1 MRKEIYKHMDD
12 MKGNIIIYQNEKG
25 DTKVDAYFNDSTIW
39 MSQRSIAEL
48 YQTTPQ
54 NITLHIKNIYD
65 DGELEENSTCKNYL
79 QVQQEGK
86 RQVQRELKV
95 YNLQVILAIGYRVRN
110 NIGIHFRNWASSILS
125 EYMQKGFAMNDER
138 LKNPKEFGADYF
150 DELLERIRDI
160 RASEKRVYL
169 KVRDIF
175 ATSID
180 YDPSS
185 KEAEL
190 FFKTVQ
196 NKLHYSVHGHTAA
209 ELIVERADASK
220 DNMGLT
226 TFKGAKVR
234 KADVTIAKNY
244 LNKEEIENLN
254 RVVTMYLDYAEDQ
267 AKQRIPM
274 HMSDWEEKLNAFL
287 KFTGREVLDNAGSVS
302 REIADSLAR
311 KQYDLFEENRR
322 KIEQH
327 DNVDE
332 LPILPEKNN

>member
-1 MRKEIYKHMDD
+1 MDSS
-12 MKGNIIIYQNEKG
+12 KGNILIYQNEKG
-25 DTKVDAYFNDSTIW
+25 DTKVDAYFDESTIW
-39 MSQRSIAEL
+39 MSQRSIADL
-48 YQTTPQ
+48 YQTSSQ
-54 NITLHIKNIYD
+54 NITLHIKNIYED
-65 DGELEENSTCKNYL
+65 KELQEDSTCKNYL

-86 RQVQRELKV
+86 RQVQREVKV
-95 YNLQVILAIGYRVRN
+95 YNLQMILAIGYRVRN
-110 NIGIHFRNWASSILS
+110 NVGIHFRNWATLILS

-138 LKNPKEFGADYF
+138 LKNPREFGADYF

-180 YDPSS
+180 YDS
-185 KEAEL
+185 KSEKADM

-196 NKLHYSVHGHTAA
+196 NKLHYSVHGHTAV
-209 ELIVERADASK
+209 ELIAERADATA

-234 KADVTIAKNY
+234 KADVTVAKNY
-244 LNKEEIENLN
+244 LNKEEIEGLN

-267 AKQRIPM
+267 AKQHIPM

-302 REIADSLAR
+302 KEIADSLAK
-311 KQYDLFEENRR
+311 KQYDLYEQNR
-322 KIEQH
+322 KEME
-327 DNVDE
+327 DLKSLDE
-332 LPILPEKNN
+332 LPVLPDKRS